1 MNRMSDRVGIGFDVH
16 ALVESRPL
24 WVGGVKIKHNK
35 GLEGHSDG
43 DVLIHAIVDALFG
56 AMGAGDLGDHF
67 SSADQRWKDAK
78 SSAFLKHAKEM
89 MDQKSSELVYL
100 DSVVMAQRPI
110 LKPYMKSIRENLAGI
125 LECPVDLISVK
136 ATTTD
141 HLGFLGREEGMAAQ
155 AICLLRSSSAK

>member
-1 MNRMSDRVGIGFDVH
+1 MGDRVGTGFDVH

-24 WVGGVKIKHNK
+24 WIGGVKIEHDK

-78 SSAFLKHAKEM
+78 SSSFLKYAKEM
-89 MDQKSSELVYL
+89 MRQKSLELVYL
-100 DSVVMAQRPI
+100 DSVVMAQRPV

-155 AICLLRSSSAK
+155 AICLLRSSGAK

>member
-1 MNRMSDRVGIGFDVH
+1 MSDRVGTGFDVH
-16 ALVESRPL
+16 ALVNSRPL
-24 WVGGVKIKHNK
+24 WIGGVQVEHSK

-78 SSAFLKHAKEM
+78 SSTFLRYAKEM
-89 MDQKSSELVYL
+89 MDQKFFELIYV
-100 DSVVMAQRPI
+100 DSVVMAQGPV
-110 LKPYMKSIRENLAGI
+110 LKPYVKSMRENLAGI
-125 LECPVDLISVK
+125 LECSIDLISVK

-155 AICLLRSSSAK
+155 AICLLRSSSAKY